1 VAQEM
6 GRRAICCLRRT
17 RRFLVGAL
25 LLANTHCFAARTVA
39 AQTRASQFAIAQ
51 STPAEF
57 RAAQPAAAQVKR
69 KVIFDQD
76 CRGPATTDL
85 QSLLMMVQSP
95 EVELLGI
102 TVVSGDQWR
111 DEEVAHTLRL
121 LEIIG
126 RTDIPVVPGA
136 VFPLVNTRQMI
147 ARWEKLYGQVEY
159 QGAWNHNYHDP
170 FAVPELREGK
180 PATKP
185 AEEDAVQFI
194 RRMLHKYPHQ
204 VTIYA
209 GGPLTNLA
217 LALRIDPQVAELAQ
231 ELVVMGG
238 AISPVVKGE
247 WATNNR
253 REFNFWWD
261 PEAAHIVLSAP
272 WPKVTVTTVD
282 ISVKTRLRKSMIDE
296 IAKAGTPVAQYLG
309 KYADEEYMWDEVA
322 AAAWLD
328 PSIITKEDKLYMD
341 VDIDHGAG
349 YGNTL
354 AWVQG
359 SQPDLGEQLMNVPAE
374 LNTERFYRMFV
385 ELMTRLTPAAPR
397 ARQ

>member
-1 VAQEM
+1 MLVTLLVLA
-6 GRRAICCLRRT
+6 T
-17 RRFLVGAL
+17 THFL
-25 LLANTHCFAARTVA
+25 AARRVG
-39 AQTRASQFAIAQ
+39 AQTRYSQLATAQ
-51 STPAEF
+51 SAPAQS
-57 RAAQPAAAQVKR
+57 RAAQPATAQGRR

-126 RTDIPVVPGA
+126 RTDIPVMPGA
-136 VFPLVNTRQMI
+136 VFPLVNTRPMI
-147 ARWEKLYGQVEY
+147 ARWEKLYGKVEY

-170 FAVPELREGK
+170 FAVPELPEGQ

-204 VTIYA
+204 VTVYA

-238 AISPVVKGE
+238 AISPEVKGE
-247 WATNNR
+247 WATSNR

-261 PEAAHIVLSAP
+261 PEASHIVLSAS

-282 ISVKTRLRKSMIDE
+282 ISVKTRLSKSMIQE
-296 IAKAGTPVAQYLG
+296 IARAGTPVAQYLG

-328 PSIITKEDKLYMD
+328 PSIITKQDKLYMD

-354 AWVQG
+354 AWVAG
-359 SQPDLGEQLMNVPAE
+359 SQPDLGEQPVNVPAE
-374 LNTERFYRMFV
+374 LNTEKFYRMFV
-385 ELMTRLTPAAPR
+385 ELMTRPTPVASR
-397 ARQ
+397 AQH